1 MVAVL
6 CHNVWVARFVAVVA
20 GIVNTLWVRE
30 TSNSAWRELGSG
42 SFPRGCPLSGGHLTL
57 EVELTRPSG
66 AARPQH
72 RKQGTPGFH
81 QQKWLLHTL
90 TVQGDG

>member
-1 MVAVL
+1 MPQHL
-6 CHNVWVARFVAVVA
+6 GGLFGGCGSWNSEY
-20 GIVNTLWVRE
+20 TLGQGEGCAWE
-30 TSNSAWRELGSG
+30 TSNSAWWELGSG

-66 AARPQH
+66 AARPQ
-72 RKQGTPGFH
+72 
-81 QQKWLLHTL
+81 QKWLLHTL